1 MSCINTA
8 PAERIDD
15 DKYTRAVSRN
25 KSSAQVVSGNDISP
39 CRFSISDVGHHSRGS
54 DELVSACSTDQGE
67 MIQTHQPKAVK
78 CAAVHTSRDA
88 AIVRSFLQMHPID

>member
-1 MSCINTA
+1 MSCVNA
-8 PAERIDD
+8 RERIDD
-15 DKYTRAVSRN
+15 DECTRAVSRN
-25 KSSAQVVSGNDISP
+25 KSSAQFVSGNDISP
-39 CRFSISDVGHHSRGS
+39 CQFSISDVGHHSRGS